1 MRVVIFG
8 ATGKTGKTL
17 LSKTLSQGHQ
27 VTAMVRDVSKINMIT
42 SNLKVKQGDVLDK
55 VAVQT
60 AISGQ
65 DVVFCT
71 LGTGLDLSPTTVL
84 SNGTRNIVEAMQ
96 AHKVKRIVCLLSG
109 WLFYPTF
116 PPIFKNI
123 TEEHTRQLEI
133 LKKSGLE
140 WVAVC
145 PPQITDD
152 PGDQPFRVAIG
163 SLPLGATNIS
173 KEDVARFMIAQ
184 LKQDFYLGE
193 TVGIAY

>member
-1 MRVVIFG
+1 MRIVIFG
-8 ATGKTGKTL
+8 ATGKTGNAL
-17 LSKTLSQGHQ
+17 LIKTLSLGHH
-27 VTAMVRDVSKINMIT
+27 VTVLVRDVSKINLIA
-42 SNLKVKQGDVLDK
+42 SNLKVMQGDVLDK
-55 VAVQT
+55 AAVEA
-60 AISGQ
+60 AIFDQ
-65 DVVFCT
+65 HVVLCA

-96 AHKVKRIVCLLSG
+96 AHKVNRIVCLLSG
-109 WLFYPTF
+109 WLFYPTY

-123 TEEHTRQLEI
+123 TEDHARQLE
-133 LKKSGLE
+133 LLQKSGLE

-145 PPQITDD
+145 PPEITDE
-152 PGDQPFRVAIG
+152 PGDLPFRVAMG

-173 KEDVARFMIAQ
+173 KEDVARFMVAQ

>member
-1 MRVVIFG
+1 MRIVIFG
-8 ATGKTGKTL
+8 ATGKTGNAL

-27 VTAMVRDVSKINMIT
+27 VTALVRDVSKINIIT
-42 SNLKVKQGDVLDK
+42 SNLKVIQGDVLDK

-96 AHKVKRIVCLLSG
+96 AHRVKRIVCLLSG
-109 WLFYPTF
+109 WLFYPTY

-123 TEEHTRQLEI
+123 TEEHARQLEI

-152 PGDQPFRVAIG
+152 PGDQPFRVAMG